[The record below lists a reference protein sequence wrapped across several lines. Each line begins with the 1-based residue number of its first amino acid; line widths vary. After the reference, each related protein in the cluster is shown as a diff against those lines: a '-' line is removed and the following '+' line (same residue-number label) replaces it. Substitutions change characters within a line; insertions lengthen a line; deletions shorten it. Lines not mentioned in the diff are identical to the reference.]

1 LWRHPPGP
9 LPSIYRASRCRRPTA
24 QDAARQHKIQ
34 CAAPYTISP
43 ALDAR
48 LRDAVSLLASYGP
61 RLRYATW
68 PRSRHRLRPGQPADH
83 VRWSN
88 AYGRVWWP
96 KVKEAATAADC
107 DAGRGTRAGGA
118 RAQGQENYRQ
128 APIGAHHRGWRRLV
142 TLVARPASPRRRHAV
157 IALGRSRHCQQFAP
171 RARTRPIPRAH
182 VAQGQSSWPITPSRS
197 CADPLTS
204 ARRTCLSSAT

>member
-1 LWRHPPGP
+1 MYILVKRETCCSSWERCEFVSARSKGRRPLWRHPPGP

-83 VRWSN
+83 VRWST

-96 KVKEAATAADC
+96 QAKEAAAAAVTAPTATP
-107 DAGRGTRAGGA
+107 AAAPGLAVPALKGRK
-118 RAQGQENYRQ
+118 
-128 APIGAHHRGWRRLV
+128 
-142 TLVARPASPRRRHAV
+142 
-157 IALGRSRHCQQFAP
+157 
-171 RARTRPIPRAH
+171 
-182 VAQGQSSWPITPSRS
+182 ITVK
-197 CADPLTS
+197 L
-204 ARRTCLSSAT
+204 L